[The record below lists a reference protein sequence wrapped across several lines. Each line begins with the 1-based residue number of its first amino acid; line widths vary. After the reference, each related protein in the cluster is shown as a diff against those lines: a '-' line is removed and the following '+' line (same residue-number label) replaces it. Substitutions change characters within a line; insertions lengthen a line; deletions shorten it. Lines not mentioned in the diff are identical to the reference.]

1 MTTFKNERFIG
12 LLHEHFLVERSLTF
26 GGGITVVA

>member
-1 MTTFKNERFIG
+1 MTAFKNEHFIG
-12 LLHEHFLVERSLTF
+12 LLHENFLVEMSLTF